1 MNFIKRYTSFVEK
14 IVITTLIFLMSIILV
29 FSTFELLY
37 SLFNGFFKSGTF
49 ISLDTLMDVFGGFL
63 LILIG
68 VELLETIK
76 IYLNQSVVHVEVVVL
91 VAIIALARKIVI
103 LKIEEIS
110 IEVTA
115 GIAIL
120 VFSLSLAYYLIK
132 KSGIL
137 VLSVD
142 NKKSKVEK
150 VKEQDNDKLSI

>member
-132 KSGIL
+132 KSGIM

-142 NKKSKVEK
+142 NKKSKDEK
-150 VKEQDNDKLSI
+150 VKEKGNDKLSI

>member
-142 NKKSKVEK
+142 NKKSKDEK
-150 VKEQDNDKLSI
+150 VKEKGNDKLSI